1 MTSVIRYTPERIAFE
16 DTKMQITALEMGIDV
31 WMRLKTQALVTTWKI
46 GMIQGLLDSDQEE
59 TEECLACETG
69 CDIGHTY
76 DKNCSSYH
84 RDTYGTM
91 Y

>member
-31 WMRLKTQALVTTWKI
+31 WMRLKTQDLVTTWKI
-46 GMIQGLLDSDQEE
+46 GMIQGLLDSDE
-59 TEECLACETG
+59 EECLACETG

-76 DKNCSSYH
+76 DHKCSSYH

>member
-16 DTKMQITALEMGIDV
+16 DTKMQITALEMGIKI
-31 WMRLKTQALVTTWKI
+31 WMRLKTQDLVTTWKI
-46 GMIQGLLDSDQEE
+46 GMIQGLLESDEE
-59 TEECLACETG
+59 IELCSACETG
-69 CDIGHTY
+69 SEFGHTY
-76 DKNCSSYH
+76 DNNCSSYH